1 MDIDLLSRMVKELIL
16 DHNIVGLPGL
26 GSFVAEEIPSSFS
39 DRGYTINPPYRRL
52 SFHAGRGEDGLLA
65 GLYSW
70 SNGVSLT
77 DAETILRHFI
87 SELREV
93 LVDTKLVVLPGLGK
107 LRATK
112 DNNFFFVGDEDLD
125 IFPEGFGLQPLS
137 LKTHTDKGNDA
148 VTPLF
153 SPTEPWDPSH
163 FAPVASAEENAV
175 PAEENAAPAEENA
188 ASAAETAAP
197 AEENAAPAAETIVQ
211 AETTTLAETTAP
223 EETPSA
229 EPAPAEET
237 PAEEIPAEPV
247 EDLLEPV
254 EEKAEP
260 VAEAPARKKGGFGQV
275 LLVLLA
281 VLLSLFIVYMVLARL
296 APGLIDRIL
305 YTPEELEIINYKL

>member
-148 VTPLF
+148 VTPLV

-163 FAPVASAEENAV
+163 FAPVAS
-175 PAEENAAPAEENA
+175 AEENAAPAEENA

-197 AEENAAPAAETIVQ
+197 AEENAAPAAET
-211 AETTTLAETTAP
+211 TAP
-223 EETPSA
+223 EETSAA

-260 VAEAPARKKGGFGQV
+260 VEEAPAKKKAGFGQV

-281 VLLSLFIVYMVLARL
+281 VLLTLFIAYMVLARL

>member
-125 IFPEGFGLQPLS
+125 IFPDGFGLQPLS

-148 VTPLF
+148 VTPLV

-163 FAPVASAEENAV
+163 FAPVAPAEENAV
-175 PAEENAAPAEENA
+175 PAEENA

-197 AEENAAPAAETIVQ
+197 AEENSASAAEPAAPVPETAAPQADTAAPAAET
-211 AETTTLAETTAP
+211 TAP
-223 EETPSA
+223 KETPA
-229 EPAPAEET
+229 EPA

-281 VLLSLFIVYMVLARL
+281 VLLTLFIVYMVLARL

>member
-77 DAETILRHFI
+77 DAETILGHFI
-87 SELREV
+87 CEVREV

-148 VTPLF
+148 VTPLV
-153 SPTEPWDPSH
+153 SPTDPWDPSH
-163 FAPVASAEENAV
+163 FAPVASAEENAA
-175 PAEENAAPAEENA
+175 PAEENAASAAETATPVEENAAPAEENA

-197 AEENAAPAAETIVQ
+197 AEENAAPAAEI
-211 AETTTLAETTAP
+211 TAP
-223 EETPSA
+223 
-229 EPAPAEET
+229 EET

-281 VLLSLFIVYMVLARL
+281 VLLTLFIVYMVLARL

>member
-125 IFPEGFGLQPLS
+125 IFPDGFGLQPLS

-148 VTPLF
+148 VTPLV
-153 SPTEPWDPSH
+153 SPTEPWDL
-163 FAPVASAEENAV
+163 A
-175 PAEENAAPAEENA
+175 
-188 ASAAETAAP
+188 
-197 AEENAAPAAETIVQ
+197 AAPAAET
-211 AETTTLAETTAP
+211 AAP

-247 EDLLEPV
+247 DDLLEPV

-281 VLLSLFIVYMVLARL
+281 VLLTLFIVYMVLARL

>member
-148 VTPLF
+148 VTPLV

-175 PAEENAAPAEENA
+175 PSEENA

-197 AEENAAPAAETIVQ
+197 AAETIAQ

-229 EPAPAEET
+229 EPAPAEPA

-281 VLLSLFIVYMVLARL
+281 VLLTLFIVYMVLARL

>member
-125 IFPEGFGLQPLS
+125 IFPDGFGLQPLS

-148 VTPLF
+148 VTPLV

-163 FAPVASAEENAV
+163 FAPVAPAEENAV
-175 PAEENAAPAEENA
+175 PAEENA

-197 AEENAAPAAETIVQ
+197 AEENAAPAAETIAQ
-211 AETTTLAETTAP
+211 AETTAP
-223 EETPSA
+223 AAEPSA

-237 PAEEIPAEPV
+237 PAAEEIPAEPV

-254 EEKAEP
+254 DEKAEP

-281 VLLSLFIVYMVLARL
+281 VLLTLFIVYMVLARL